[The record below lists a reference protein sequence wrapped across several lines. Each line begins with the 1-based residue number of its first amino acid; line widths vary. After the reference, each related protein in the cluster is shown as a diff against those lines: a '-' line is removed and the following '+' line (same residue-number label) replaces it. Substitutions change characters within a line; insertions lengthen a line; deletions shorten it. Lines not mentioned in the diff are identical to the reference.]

1 MQKTSKYVILSSLA
15 LIILLCM
22 SSASA
27 VDIMDNDISSA
38 SDSDDLISSDLND
51 GAIGDDLVLC
61 SDSSSNDDL
70 IACEIESDESSL
82 KEPNKVC
89 SNDLR
94 GSNNLED
101 SVFPVDSNNFNSYF
115 TDGVL
120 KDGFNDSI
128 LVFNGEFADKGIID
142 IKSPNVTV
150 IGNNSLLRNTVFCIE
165 SNNVMLTG

>member
-61 SDSSSNDDL
+61 SDSSSKCDD
-70 IACEIESDESSL
+70 AEVEI
-82 KEPNKVC
+82 
-89 SNDLR
+89 
-94 GSNNLED
+94 
-101 SVFPVDSNNFNSYF
+101 
-115 TDGVL
+115 
-120 KDGFNDSI
+120 
-128 LVFNGEFADKGIID
+128 
-142 IKSPNVTV
+142 
-150 IGNNSLLRNTVFCIE
+150 
-165 SNNVMLTG
+165 